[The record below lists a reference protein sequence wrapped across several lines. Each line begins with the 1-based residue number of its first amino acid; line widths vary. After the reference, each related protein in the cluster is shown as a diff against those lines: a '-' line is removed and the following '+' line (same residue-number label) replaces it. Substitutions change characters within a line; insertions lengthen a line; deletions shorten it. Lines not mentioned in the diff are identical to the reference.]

1 MESIITQNHE
11 KNLLDTIKQR
21 YDGLIEKFAEDF
33 KKLVGFAVKNA
44 RNARDFAL
52 VLQPLL
58 RKSMVWIDVSKVE
71 AVSVELG
78 RYDEVIVKL
87 KMPSCEV
94 QVTKHGAEVLA
105 PSVYVEHDP

>member
-21 YDGLIEKFAEDF
+21 YDGLIKEFAEDF
-33 KKLVGFAVKNA
+33 EKLVGFAVKNA

-52 VLQPLL
+52 FLQPLL
-58 RKSMVWIDVSKVE
+58 RKSMVWIDPGKVE

-78 RYDEVIVKL
+78 QWNEVIVKMKL
-87 KMPSCEV
+87 PSCEI
-94 QVTKHGAEVLA
+94 QVTKYRAEVLI
-105 PSVYVEHDP
+105 PSVYFEHD